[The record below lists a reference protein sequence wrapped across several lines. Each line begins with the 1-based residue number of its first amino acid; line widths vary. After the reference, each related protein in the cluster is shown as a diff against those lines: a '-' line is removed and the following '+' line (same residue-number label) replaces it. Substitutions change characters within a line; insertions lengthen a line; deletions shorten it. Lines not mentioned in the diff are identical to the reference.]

1 MRPITAILLALLL
14 TACGTT
20 QYPMP
25 YAPTSPV
32 TAQQPPGPVARTAAV
47 RNSRATGGEDPVW
60 IGTIRG
66 GYGNPIRTLQADR
79 PLDQAVQRA
88 FNDGLAARGWLA
100 QQAPRV
106 EIEITIRE
114 FVANRYVRL
123 EATAE
128 LELVLRER
136 GSGRVLWQDRE
147 KVNNVEGSIL
157 ALDTG
162 VFADPAGLHAL
173 MLRTMNQAIDRLL
186 DRPGFAA
193 ALLQAR

>member
-1 MRPITAILLALLL
+1 MRSFAAMLLALALG
-14 TACGTT
+14 ACGTT
-20 QYPMP
+20 QHPMP
-25 YAPTSPV
+25 YAPTTAV
-32 TAQQPPGPVARTAAV
+32 TANQPPGPIARTTAV
-47 RNSRATGGEDPVW
+47 RNNRGTGGEDPVW

-66 GYGNPIRTLQADR
+66 GYGNPLKTLNADR
-79 PLDQAVQRA
+79 PLDQAVQNA
-88 FNDGLAARGWLA
+88 FNDALAARGWLA
-100 QQAPRV
+100 PQDPKA
-106 EIEITIRE
+106 EIEIIMRE
-114 FVANRYVRL
+114 FVANRMVRL

-136 GSGRVLWQDRE
+136 SSGRVLWQDRE
-147 KVNNVEGSIL
+147 SVNNVEGSIL

-173 MLRTMNQAIDRLL
+173 MLRTMSQAIDRLL

>member
-1 MRPITAILLALLL
+1 MRHITAILLALLL
-14 TACGTT
+14 AACGTT

-25 YAPTSPV
+25 YAPTAQV
-32 TAQQPPGPVARTAAV
+32 TANQPPGPVARTAAV
-47 RNSRATGGEDPVW
+47 RNQRGTGGEDPVW

-66 GYGNPIRTLQADR
+66 GYGNPLKTLEADR

-88 FNDGLAARGWLA
+88 FDDALAARGWLA
-100 QQAPRV
+100 QQDPRA
-106 EIEITIRE
+106 EIEIIVRE

-128 LELVLRER
+128 LELILRER
-136 GSGRVLWQDRE
+136 SSGRVLWQDRE
-147 KVNNVEGSIL
+147 NVTNVEGSIL

-162 VFADPAGLHAL
+162 VFADPVALHAL

-193 ALLQAR
+193 ALLSAR

>member
-1 MRPITAILLALLL
+1 MRALAAILLALTLG
-14 TACGTT
+14 ACGTT

-25 YAPTSPV
+25 YAPTGPV
-32 TAQQPPGPVARTAAV
+32 TANQQPGPIARTTAV
-47 RNSRATGGEDPVW
+47 RNNRSVGAEDPVW

-66 GYGNPIRTLQADR
+66 GFGNPLKTLNADR
-79 PLDQAVQRA
+79 PLDQVVQRA
-88 FNDGLAARGWLA
+88 FDDGLAARGWLA
-100 QQAPRV
+100 QQDPKV
-106 EIEITIRE
+106 EIEIVMRE
-114 FVANRYVRL
+114 FVANRIVRL

-136 GSGRVLWQDRE
+136 SSGRVLRQDRE
-147 KVNNVEGSIL
+147 NVNNVEGNIV

>member
-1 MRPITAILLALLL
+1 MRHIAVILLASLLA
-14 TACGTT
+14 ACGTT

-25 YAPTSPV
+25 YRPTVPV
-32 TAQQPPGPVARTAAV
+32 TANQPPGPVARTAAV
-47 RNSRATGGEDPVW
+47 QNQRGTGGEDPVW

-66 GYGNPIRTLQADR
+66 GYGNPLKTLEADR
-79 PLDQAVQRA
+79 PLDQVMQRA
-88 FNDGLAARGWLA
+88 FDDALAARGWLA
-100 QQAPRV
+100 QQDPRV
-106 EIEITIRE
+106 EIQIIIRE

-128 LELVLRER
+128 LELILRER
-136 GSGRVLWQDRE
+136 SSGRVLWQDKE
-147 KVNNVEGSIL
+147 NVNNVEGSIL

-162 VFADPAGLHAL
+162 VFADPAALHAL

-193 ALLQAR
+193 ALLAAR